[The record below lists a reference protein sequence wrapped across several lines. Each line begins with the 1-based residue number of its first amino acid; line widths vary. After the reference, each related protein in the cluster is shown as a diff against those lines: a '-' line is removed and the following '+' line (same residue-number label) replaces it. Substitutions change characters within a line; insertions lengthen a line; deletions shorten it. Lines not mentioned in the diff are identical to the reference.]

1 MRSLNSIYLQHCN
14 LEIAK
19 LKSKIKYCR
28 IWKEKEINMFK
39 VPALFIPKLIVDY
52 LIVVGLNAV
61 ACRRCRFLG
70 ILFQMIIT
78 PGQGCQ

>member
-28 IWKEKEINMFK
+28 IWIKKEFTPLVMDKLKEK
-39 VPALFIPKLIVDY
+39 
-52 LIVVGLNAV
+52 
-61 ACRRCRFLG
+61 
-70 ILFQMIIT
+70 QT
-78 PGQGCQ
+78 